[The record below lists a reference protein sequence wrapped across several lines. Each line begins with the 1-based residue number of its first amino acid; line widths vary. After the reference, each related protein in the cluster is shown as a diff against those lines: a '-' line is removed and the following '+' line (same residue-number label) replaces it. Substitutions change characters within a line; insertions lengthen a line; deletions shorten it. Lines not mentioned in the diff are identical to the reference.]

1 VTTVLPLSKQS
12 PTPKTSASMQINP
25 DLDVRAFAAEL
36 ARNRRL
42 QIKDF
47 FVREDAEEIHRILA
61 TQTPWWLVYNVG
73 DRVEQLSPELLS
85 RMSPNQVEEI
95 LGQVVERA
103 QKQYQFVYASFP
115 IIGNYFTP
123 SEPTLPISRMLE
135 FLNSPRVLQ
144 WFRQLTGR
152 DDVQWIDAQATLYQ
166 SGHFLKSHSDL
177 DDSNTRAAAYVLNFT
192 KLWERDWGG
201 YLQFFNE
208 DHDIELALRPIFNAM
223 NIFLVP
229 TDHSVG
235 IVSPFAYGDRFSVTG
250 WLRTD
255 SPPGPIGSA
264 S

>member
-1 VTTVLPLSKQS
+1 
-12 PTPKTSASMQINP
+12 MRINP
-25 DLDVRAFAAEL
+25 DLDAQSLAAEL
-36 ARNRRL
+36 ARHRRL
-42 QIKDF
+42 RIKDF
-47 FVREDAEEIHRILA
+47 LVASDAEGIYDALA
-61 TQTPWWLVYNVG
+61 TKTPWWLVYNVG
-73 DRVEQLSPELLS
+73 DRVEQLSPGTLS
-85 RMSPNQVEEI
+85 RMSPGQIEQI

-103 QKQYQFVYASFP
+103 QTQYQFVYASFP
-115 IIGNYFTP
+115 IIGNYFAE
-123 SEPTLPISRMLE
+123 SEPNLPITRVLE
-135 FLNSPRVLQ
+135 FLNAPPVLD
-144 WFRQLTGR
+144 WFRKLTGR

-177 DDSNTRAAAYVLNFT
+177 DDAGNRAAAYVLNFT

-235 IVSPFAYGDRFSVTG
+235 IVSPFACGDRYSVTG

-255 SPPGPIGSA
+255 LPPAPIG
-264 S
+264 